1 MTISSFRTVLMFNQ
15 YIWHFFFL
23 NFFFFLVCVLLFVC
37 LFVLVFYAHM
47 YISRHHVQL
56 QMECTAYTLH
66 ADIKIPPPQSIVK
79 VYMYL
84 LGCKERSRVLPKHI
98 IKKCVYC
105 LFKGVNCS

>member
-1 MTISSFRTVLMFNQ
+1 MCLI
-15 YIWHFFFL
+15 
-23 NFFFFLVCVLLFVC
+23 VC
-37 LFVLVFYAHM
+37 LFVCVGFFAHM

-66 ADIKIPPPQSIVK
+66 ADIKIPPQSIVK

-84 LGCKERSRVLPKHI
+84 LGCKERSRVLLKHI
-98 IKKCVYC
+98 IKKSVYG